1 MKIIEVLQGLSMP
14 VTNEEADLLSKFYDN
29 SSVSRQ
35 DLNEREIVLANNL
48 VIKDVLYRK
57 NQNGQ
62 VTYYKKIPD
71 QSAFV

>member
-1 MKIIEVLQGLSMP
+1 MKIIEVVQGLSMP

-29 SSVSRQ
+29 NSVSRQ

-48 VIKDVLYRK
+48 VVKDVLYRK

-62 VTYYKKIPD
+62 VTYYKKIPA
-71 QSAFV
+71 QSTFI

>member
-1 MKIIEVLQGLSMP
+1 MRIIEVLQGLSMP

-48 VIKDVLYRK
+48 VVKDVLYRK

-62 VTYYKKIPD
+62 VTYYKKIPE
-71 QSAFV
+71 QSTFV